1 CNGFALNSIGPGSL
15 DIVHECDLGGE
26 VHDIFRRKQQA
37 GHGVHGDH
45 CRLAGEPVSTWLS
58 SSERMPALLDHLCRK
73 GWLERGKPLA
83 DSRFGRLIAGDN
95 AIMAGVFSGY
105 EQEILAGW

>member
-1 CNGFALNSIGPGSL
+1 
-15 DIVHECDLGGE
+15 
-26 VHDIFRRKQQA
+26 
-37 GHGVHGDH
+37 
-45 CRLAGEPVSTWLS
+45 
-58 SSERMPALLDHLCRK
+58 MPELLDHLCRK

-105 EQEILAGW
+105 EQEILAGWMEAPGAPLPPAPLPPQLVSSQAAMEDADPEKLLAGLSPARHFTPQGLGMTRAFCRQWIGG